1 MNFFYPQMTQISTD
15 SRNRQHKPRPEVR
28 GNRPAVH
35 PIEKHPPVVQCME
48 PECVT
53 RHPGRLELAAE
64 TPSVPLIAK
73 AGDSYNYFWTQS
85 GGLQAQA
92 LKQRREK

>member
-1 MNFFYPQMTQISTD
+1 
-15 SRNRQHKPRPEVR
+15 
-28 GNRPAVH
+28 
-35 PIEKHPPVVQCME
+35 
-48 PECVT
+48 
-53 RHPGRLELAAE
+53 LAAE